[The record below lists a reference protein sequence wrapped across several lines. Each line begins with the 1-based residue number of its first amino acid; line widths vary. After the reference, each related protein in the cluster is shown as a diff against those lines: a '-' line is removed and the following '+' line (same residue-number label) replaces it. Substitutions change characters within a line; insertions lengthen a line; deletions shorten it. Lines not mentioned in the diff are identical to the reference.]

1 MRKKLMFL
9 KILVCTLFICMFAV
23 NGCTQVNEEG
33 KNVHTIT
40 FIQEGQ
46 KNIVYEVENGG
57 SLTDLPNPADIPG
70 YEVSWSIT
78 DFSNITE
85 DLTVTI
91 MRQPKIFEITYLMG
105 ILEGNNGVII
115 KSLTQSVE
123 YNSAYVTYAP
133 TCEGYEFLGWKMNEE
148 DELIT
153 SGTYLYTENITL
165 IAEWKLV
172 NNELGWSGVH

>member
-1 MRKKLMFL
+1 MKKNLVLFKM
-9 KILVCTLFICMFAV
+9 LVCALFVFMFAF
-23 NGCTQVNEEG
+23 NGCSQVVEEE
-33 KNVHTIT
+33 KEVHTIT
-40 FIQEGQ
+40 FIQDGQ
-46 KNIVYEVENGG
+46 ENIVRKVENGE
-57 SLTDLPNPADIPG
+57 SLTDIPNPAEIPG

-91 MRQPKIFEITYLMG
+91 MRQPKIFQITYLMG
-105 ILEGNNGVII
+105 VLEGNNGVII

-123 YNSAYVTYAP
+123 YNSTYVTYAP

-153 SGTYLYTENITL
+153 SGTYLYTEDITL

-172 NNELGWSGVH
+172 NDELGWGGVH